1 MYAVWNVKNII
12 ICIMLSLALAAAAV
26 AAAMPDDE
34 PRLPVIMY
42 HSVLKDSART
52 GKYIITPSSLEADL
66 KYLSEHGY
74 QSVSARRVVDYV
86 EKGEPL
92 PPKPYLLTFDDGC
105 YNNLTY
111 VLPLLE
117 KYDAYAVISIVGSY
131 SEGYSETGE
140 ASAAYGYLRWED
152 ISALAATGRVEI
164 GNHSYDMHSVGSS
177 RIGAKIANWE
187 NEEDYCGKFAA
198 DCEETDKLLR
208 ENCGISPFIYTYPFG
223 AYCDKSQEYLAEKG
237 YKMILTCNEH
247 INILKRDSDCLMLLG
262 RFNRPGRASTESFFA
277 KCKIK

>member
-12 ICIMLSLALAAAAV
+12 FGGVLSLVLAAAAV
-26 AAAMPDDE
+26 AAAMPEDE
-34 PRLPVIMY
+34 VQLPVIMY
-42 HSVLKDSART
+42 HSVLKDTART

-66 KYLSEHGY
+66 KYLAEHGY
-74 QSVSARRVVDYV
+74 QSVSARRLIAYA

-111 VLPLLE
+111 VLPILE

-131 SEGYSETGE
+131 SESYSETGE

-152 ISALAATGRVEI
+152 ISALEATGRVEI
-164 GNHSYDMHSVGSS
+164 GNHSYNMHSVGAN
-177 RIGAKIANWE
+177 RIGAKIAKGE
-187 NEEDYCGKFAA
+187 DEEEYCGKFAA
-198 DCEETDKLLR
+198 DCETTEKLLR
-208 ENCGISPFIYTYPFG
+208 ENCGLSTFIYTYPFG
-223 AYCDKSQEYLAEKG
+223 AYCDQSQEYLEEKG
-237 YKMILTCNEH
+237 YKLILTCNEH
-247 INILKRDSDCLMLLG
+247 INELEKNDSCPLVLG
-262 RFNRPGRASTESFFA
+262 RFNRPGRADTESFFA